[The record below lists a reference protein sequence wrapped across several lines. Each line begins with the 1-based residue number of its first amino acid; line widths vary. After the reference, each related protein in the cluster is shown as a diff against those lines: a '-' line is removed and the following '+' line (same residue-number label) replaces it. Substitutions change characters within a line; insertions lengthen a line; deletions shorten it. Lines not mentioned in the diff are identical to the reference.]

1 MTFRLYLYLMG
12 VASAAA
18 WTAWVVVVHAIDPVH
33 TGLLGFL
40 LFYVTLAIALI
51 GTLSLFGAGLRAWSH
66 PEEHPSRHTIRSFR
80 QSILLTLLMLSIC
93 IMLSAGVLRWWSLIL
108 AVLIIGLIELIII
121 SIQRKT

>member
-1 MTFRLYLYLMG
+1 MG

>member
-33 TGLLGFL
+33 TGLLVFL

>member
-33 TGLLGFL
+33 TGPLGFV
-40 LFYVTLAIALI
+40 LFYFTLAIALI
-51 GTLSLFGAGLRAWSH
+51 GTLSLFGAGVRAWSH

-80 QSILLTLLMLSIC
+80 QSILLTLLILSMC
-93 IMLSAGVLRWWSLIL
+93 FMLSANVLRWWSLIL
-108 AVLIIGLIELIII
+108 AVLIVGLIELIII